1 MELGLELR
9 HGLALSPQLL
19 QSMQMLQMDAQEL
32 SDFLAEAIDSNPLL
46 ERSEAEEAR
55 LREEFSA
62 FVRTLPRHSG
72 ELSAF
77 DVPAQSGCGLRTEL
91 LDQLPLSDSD
101 ISRCARFIIYNLD
114 EDGYLDEDI
123 MELALSHGVSEAAF
137 QAALDTVQAMEPA
150 GVGARSLSE
159 CLCLQ
164 LRRMGITGAALRIAG
179 EFLPELGKSRL
190 NSIAKKLG
198 IGVKEVAEAA
208 DIIRSLSPRP
218 GSGFN
223 APSAQYISPD
233 IAVIRRGDDF
243 AAVMNDGRFPS
254 LSVNSGYARAL
265 KSDAEAEVRAYI
277 NEKLAQA
284 RWVVSGMEK
293 RAATLRSCA
302 MSIAR
307 RQREFFDRGP
317 GHMAAMTLSDVAQDV
332 GVHPSTVSR
341 AIRGKFLQCRWGGI
355 PMSVFFSRAVGGAS
369 AEKARTMIRSLISA
383 EDKRRPLSDQK
394 LCALLAAQGVDI
406 SRRTVAKY
414 RQEMGIRPSPG
425 RKEY

>member
-9 HGLALSPQLL
+9 QGLALSPQLL

-32 SDFLAEAIDSNPLL
+32 ADLLTEAMDSNPLL

-164 LRRMGITGAALRIAG
+164 LRRMGITGTALRIAG

-190 NSIAKKLG
+190 NSIAKKLDAD
-198 IGVKEVAEAA
+198 IKDVAAAA
-208 DIIRSLSPRP
+208 DIIRGLSPRP
-218 GSGFN
+218 GSCF
-223 APSAQYISPD
+223 STAQAHYISPD
-233 IAVIRRGDDF
+233 VAVIRRGGDF

-254 LSVNSGYARAL
+254 LSVNSGYARML
-265 KSDAEAEVRAYI
+265 KAGAEVEVREYI
-277 NEKLAQA
+277 NEKLMQA

-307 RQREFFDRGP
+307 RQQEFFDKGP
-317 GHMAAMTLSDVAQDV
+317 GHMVPMTLGDVARDV
-332 GVHPSTVSR
+332 GMHPSTVSR

-355 PMSVFFSRAVGGAS
+355 PMSVFFSRDVGGAS
-369 AEKARTMIRSLISA
+369 AEKARAMIRALISS
-383 EDKRRPLSDQK
+383 EDRRRPLSDQK

-406 SRRTVAKY
+406 SRRTIAKY